1 MSLSDT
7 NGSRESG
14 KPQKWLLA
22 PLLCQETEFHE
33 NIFFTE
39 GELKSKILTPQ
50 MWLFA
55 PLLCQE
61 TEFRE
66 NIFFHRGRIKVQDSY
81 PSEVAAC
88 PPPLPGN
95 GVS

>member
-22 PLLCQETEFHE
+22 PLLCQETEF
-33 NIFFTE
+33 
-39 GELKSKILTPQ
+39 
-50 MWLFA
+50 
-55 PLLCQE
+55 
-61 TEFRE
+61 RE

-81 PSEVAAC
+81 PSDVAAC

>member
-50 MWLFA
+50 MWLLA

-61 TEFRE
+61 TEFCE
-66 NIFFHRGRIKVQDSY
+66 NIFFHRGKFKSSQDSG
-81 PSEVAAC
+81 C
-88 PPPLPGN
+88 PQAIN
-95 GVS
+95 